1 MLILTRKKGEAISV
15 GREIKIK
22 VLEVANDRV
31 TIGID
36 APTNVK
42 ILRTELYEEIIDEN
56 RQAVSNLQIPE
67 DLFNIKKT
75 IDKT

>member
-1 MLILTRKKGEAISV
+1 MLILTRKKGEGISV

-31 TIGID
+31 TLGID

-56 RQAVSNLQIPE
+56 RQALHFFQQIPE
-67 DLFNIKKT
+67 ILFKGGKD
-75 IDKT
+75 DK